1 MASAIGQMAEPAS
14 ARMNAVAGLLFMQVI
29 TGFMQAICQAI
40 ACQSRKTLGSRPSG
54 MTECEGPGIT
64 KRMLTPECRP
74 NAVIPAKAGIHFDDM
89 NRVIVYT
96 SNRALGLQ
104 VGQGMGQED
113 ALCLARK

>member
-1 MASAIGQMAEPAS
+1 
-14 ARMNAVAGLLFMQVI
+14 
-29 TGFMQAICQAI
+29 
-40 ACQSRKTLGSRPSG
+40 
-54 MTECEGPGIT
+54 MTECEGPGIA